1 MCRVHSVIKRQPNQI
16 FIMNTTAIT
25 FIHEDLQHEVILV
38 KHKESSEKLTDILSK
53 EFEEERRT
61 ITLVDVVIFL
71 MKNSKKYQIIQN
83 EYFWNESE
91 FRKSEIFKSA
101 NNEIEFASDMYFSMN

>member
-1 MCRVHSVIKRQPNQI
+1 
-16 FIMNTTAIT
+16 MNTTVIT
-25 FIHEDLQHEVILV
+25 FIHEDLQHEAILV
-38 KHKESSEKLTDILSK
+38 KHKGSSNKLRDTLTRQ
-53 EFEEERRT
+53 FEEERRT

-91 FRKSEIFKSA
+91 FRKSELFKSA
-101 NNEIEFASDMYFSMN
+101 NNEIEFASDMFFN

>member
-1 MCRVHSVIKRQPNQI
+1 
-16 FIMNTTAIT
+16 MNTTVIT
-25 FIHEDLQHEVILV
+25 FIHEDLQHEAILV
-38 KHKESSEKLTDILSK
+38 KHKGSTQKLKDTLTK

-71 MKNSKKYQIIQN
+71 MKSSKKYEILEN

-91 FRKSEIFKSA
+91 FRKSEIYEKARKGADVST
-101 NNEIEFASDMYFSMN
+101 IEFASDMYFV